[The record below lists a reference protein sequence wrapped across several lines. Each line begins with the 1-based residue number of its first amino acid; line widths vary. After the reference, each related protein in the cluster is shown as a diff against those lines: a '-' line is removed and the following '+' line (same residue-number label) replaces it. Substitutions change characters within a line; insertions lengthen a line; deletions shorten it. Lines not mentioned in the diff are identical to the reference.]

1 MNQLADSG
9 PALMGRTDT
18 SALSRWWWTV
28 DRWTLAAVAA
38 LMAFGTML
46 ALASSPA
53 VAERIGVDSLY
64 FVRRHLV
71 FLPMAVALII
81 ATSLMTPLQIRRLA
95 LIGFAVCLLGLGATQ
110 LFGDEHNGARR
121 WLSIAGLS
129 IQVTEFAKPTFAI
142 VTAWLFA
149 EKVRDAKF
157 PGYTLAVVTFALLA
171 WLTISQPD
179 MGQTAVIGAVWMAQF
194 FLAGLPMWLVVGLI
208 MLGLAGLAS
217 SYMILSHVASRI
229 DRFIDPAT
237 GDTYQ
242 IERSIEAFSNGG
254 LFGQGPGEGSVKN
267 NLPDAHADFVFA
279 VAGEELGLIL
289 TLVIVALFAFIVLRG
304 LIRTMGESNL
314 FVLLAVSGLLVQF
327 GLQTLINMASSLQL
341 IPTKGMTLP
350 FISYGGSSL
359 LAIALGIGMVLALTR
374 RRNGQV
380 EGT

>member
-1 MNQLADSG
+1 MTTFS
-9 PALMGRTDT
+9 RTDT
-18 SALSRWWWTV
+18 SVMGRWWWTV
-28 DRWTLAAVAA
+28 DRWSLAAVVA

-64 FVRRHLV
+64 FVKRHLV
-71 FLPMAVALII
+71 FLPVAAAVII
-81 ATSLMTPLQIRRLA
+81 TTSLLTPLQVRRLA
-95 LIGFAVCLLGLGATQ
+95 LIAFAACLVGLGATL
-110 LFGDEHNGARR
+110 LFGVEINGARR
-121 WLSIAGLS
+121 WLTFAGLS
-129 IQVTEFAKPTFAI
+129 VQVTEFAKPTFAV

-149 EKVRDAKF
+149 ERLRDAKF
-157 PGYTLAVVTFALLA
+157 PGYSLAVVSFALLIG
-171 WLTISQPD
+171 LTISQPD
-179 MGQTAVIGAVWMAQF
+179 MGQTAVIGAVWMTQF

-208 MLGLAGLAS
+208 VLGLAGLAG
-217 SYMILSHVASRI
+217 SYLTLSHVASRI

-254 LFGQGPGEGSVKN
+254 LFGQGPGEGTVKN
-267 NLPDAHADFVFA
+267 VLPDAHADFVFA

-289 TLVIVALFAFIVLRG
+289 TLVIVTLFAFIVLRG
-304 LIRTMGESNL
+304 LVRTMGENNL
-314 FVLLAVSGLLVQF
+314 FVLLAVSVLLVQF
-327 GLQTLINMASSLQL
+327 GLQSLINMASSLQL

-374 RRNGQV
+374 RRSGQA
-380 EGT
+380 EGS

>member
-1 MNQLADSG
+1 MIDVS
-9 PALMGRTDT
+9 RTDR
-18 SALSRWWWTV
+18 SVVGRWWWTV
-28 DRWTLAAVAA
+28 DRWSLAAVVA

-53 VAERIGVDSLY
+53 VAERLGIDSLY
-64 FVRRHLV
+64 FVKRHLV
-71 FLPMAVALII
+71 FLPVAAAVIV

-95 LIGFAVCLLGLGATQ
+95 LVAFAGCLVGLGAT
-110 LFGDEHNGARR
+110 LWFGVEINGARR
-121 WLSIAGLS
+121 WLSLAGLS
-129 IQVTEFAKPTFAI
+129 IQVTEFAKPTFAV

-149 EKVRDAKF
+149 EKLRDAKF
-157 PGYTLAVVTFALLA
+157 PGYSLAVISFALLVG
-171 WLTISQPD
+171 LTISQPD
-179 MGQTAVIGAVWMAQF
+179 MGQTAVIGAVWMTQF

-208 MLGLAGLAS
+208 VLGLAGLAG
-217 SYMILSHVASRI
+217 SYMTMSHVASRI

-254 LFGQGPGEGSVKN
+254 LFGQGPGEGTVKN
-267 NLPDAHADFVFA
+267 VLPDAHADFVFA

-289 TLVIVALFAFIVLRG
+289 TLVIVILFAFIVLRG
-304 LIRTMGESNL
+304 LVRTMGENNL

-374 RRNGQV
+374 RRSGQA
-380 EGT
+380 EGS

>member
-1 MNQLADSG
+1 MTTFS
-9 PALMGRTDT
+9 RTDT
-18 SALSRWWWTV
+18 SVMGRWWWTV
-28 DRWTLAAVAA
+28 DRWSLAAIAA

-53 VAERIGVDSLY
+53 VAERIGVDGLY
-64 FVRRHLV
+64 FVKRHLV
-71 FLPMAVALII
+71 FLPLAVALII
-81 ATSLMTPLQIRRLA
+81 ATSLMTPRQIRRLA
-95 LIGFAVCLLGLGATQ
+95 LIAFAACLLGLGATL
-110 LFGDEHNGARR
+110 LFGTEINGARR

-129 IQVTEFAKPTFAI
+129 IQVTEFAKPTFAV

-157 PGYTLAVVTFALLA
+157 PGYTLAVVTFALLV

-194 FLAGLPMWLVVGLI
+194 FLAGLPMWMVVGLI
-208 MLGLAGLAS
+208 VLGLAGLAG
-217 SYMILSHVASRI
+217 SYLTLSHVASRI

-254 LFGQGPGEGSVKN
+254 LFGQGPGEGTVKN
-267 NLPDAHADFVFA
+267 VLPDAHADFVFA

-304 LIRTMGESNL
+304 LLRTMGENNL

-374 RRNGQV
+374 RRSGQV
-380 EGT
+380 EET

>member
-1 MNQLADSG
+1 MTTFS
-9 PALMGRTDT
+9 RTDT
-18 SALSRWWWTV
+18 SLMGRWWWTV
-28 DRWTLAAVAA
+28 DRWSLAAVVA

-53 VAERIGVDSLY
+53 VAERLGIDSLY
-64 FVRRHLV
+64 FVKRHLV
-71 FLPMAVALII
+71 FLPVAAAVIV

-95 LIGFAVCLLGLGATQ
+95 LVVFAGCLVGLGAT
-110 LFGDEHNGARR
+110 LWFGVEINGARR
-121 WLSIAGLS
+121 WLSLAGLS
-129 IQVTEFAKPTFAI
+129 IQVTEFAKPTFAV

-149 EKVRDAKF
+149 EKLRDAKF
-157 PGYTLAVVTFALLA
+157 PGYSLAVISFALLVG
-171 WLTISQPD
+171 LTISQPD
-179 MGQTAVIGAVWMAQF
+179 MGQTAVIGAVWMTQF

-208 MLGLAGLAS
+208 VLGLAGLAG
-217 SYMILSHVASRI
+217 SYMTMSHVASRI

-254 LFGQGPGEGSVKN
+254 LFGQGPGEGTVKN
-267 NLPDAHADFVFA
+267 VLPDAHADFVFA

-289 TLVIVALFAFIVLRG
+289 TLVIVTLFAFIVLRG
-304 LIRTMGESNL
+304 LVRTMGENNL

-327 GLQTLINMASSLQL
+327 GLQSLINMASSLQL

-374 RRNGQV
+374 RRSGQA
-380 EGT
+380 EGS

>member
-1 MNQLADSG
+1 MTTFS
-9 PALMGRTDT
+9 RTDT
-18 SALSRWWWTV
+18 SVMGRWWWTV
-28 DRWTLAAVAA
+28 DRWSLAAVVA

-53 VAERIGVDSLY
+53 VAERLGIDSLY
-64 FVRRHLV
+64 FVKRHLV
-71 FLPMAVALII
+71 FLPVAAAVIV

-95 LIGFAVCLLGLGATQ
+95 LVAFAGCLVGLGAT
-110 LFGDEHNGARR
+110 LWFGVEINGARR
-121 WLSIAGLS
+121 WLSLAGLS
-129 IQVTEFAKPTFAI
+129 IQVTEFAKPTFAV

-149 EKVRDAKF
+149 EKLRDAKF
-157 PGYTLAVVTFALLA
+157 PGYSLAVISFALLVG
-171 WLTISQPD
+171 LTISQPD
-179 MGQTAVIGAVWMAQF
+179 MGQTAVIGAVWMTQF

-208 MLGLAGLAS
+208 VLGLAGLAG
-217 SYMILSHVASRI
+217 SYMTMSHVASRI

-254 LFGQGPGEGSVKN
+254 LFGQGPGEGTVKN
-267 NLPDAHADFVFA
+267 VLPDAHADFVFA

-289 TLVIVALFAFIVLRG
+289 TLVIVILFAFIVLRG
-304 LIRTMGESNL
+304 LVRTMGENNL

-341 IPTKGMTLP
+341 IPTKGLTLP

-374 RRNGQV
+374 RRSGQA
-380 EGT
+380 EGS

>member
-1 MNQLADSG
+1 MTTFSRA
-9 PALMGRTDT
+9 DT
-18 SALSRWWWTV
+18 SVMGRWWWTI
-28 DRWTLAAVAA
+28 DRWTLAAVAT

-64 FVRRHLV
+64 FVKRHLV
-71 FLPMAVALII
+71 FLPAAVAVII
-81 ATSLMTPLQIRRLA
+81 GVSLATPVQIRRLA
-95 LIGFAVCLLGLGATQ
+95 LIGFAGCLIGLAATL
-110 LFGDEHNGARR
+110 LFGVEINGARR
-121 WLSIAGLS
+121 WLSLGGLS
-129 IQVTEFAKPTFAI
+129 VQVTEFAKPAFAV

-149 EKVRDAKF
+149 EKARDPGF
-157 PGYTLAVVTFALLA
+157 PGYTLAVVSFALLA
-171 WLTISQPD
+171 GLTISQPD

-194 FLAGLPMWLVVGLI
+194 FVAGLPMWLVVGLI
-208 MLGLAGLAS
+208 VLGLAGLAG
-217 SYMILSHVASRI
+217 SYMTLSHVASRI
-229 DRFIDPAT
+229 DRFIDPST

-242 IERSIEAFSNGG
+242 IERSIEAFANGG
-254 LFGQGPGEGSVKN
+254 LFGQGPGEGTVKN
-267 NLPDAHADFVFA
+267 VLPDAHADFVFA

-304 LIRTMGESNL
+304 LLRTMGETNL

-359 LAIALGIGMVLALTR
+359 LAIAMGIGMVLALTR
-374 RRNGQV
+374 RRSGQL
-380 EGT
+380 EMS

>member
-1 MNQLADSG
+1 MTTFS
-9 PALMGRTDT
+9 RTDT
-18 SALSRWWWTV
+18 SVMGRWWWTV
-28 DRWTLAAVAA
+28 DRWSLAAIAA

-53 VAERIGVDSLY
+53 VAERIGVDGLY
-64 FVRRHLV
+64 FVKRHLV
-71 FLPMAVALII
+71 FLPLAVALII
-81 ATSLMTPLQIRRLA
+81 ATSLMTPRQIRRLA
-95 LIGFAVCLLGLGATQ
+95 LIAFAACLLGLGATL
-110 LFGDEHNGARR
+110 LFGTEINGARR

-129 IQVTEFAKPTFAI
+129 IQVTEFAKPTFAV

-149 EKVRDAKF
+149 EKVRDTKF

-194 FLAGLPMWLVVGLI
+194 FLAGLPMWMVVGLI
-208 MLGLAGLAS
+208 VLGLAGLVG
-217 SYMILSHVASRI
+217 SYLTLSHVASRI

-254 LFGQGPGEGSVKN
+254 LFGQGPGEGTVKN
-267 NLPDAHADFVFA
+267 VLPDAHADFVFA

-304 LIRTMGESNL
+304 LLRTMGETNL

-374 RRNGQV
+374 RRSGQV

>member
-1 MNQLADSG
+1 MTTFSRA
-9 PALMGRTDT
+9 DT
-18 SALSRWWWTV
+18 SVMGRWWWTV
-28 DRWTLAAVAA
+28 DRWSLAAVAA

-46 ALASSPA
+46 ALASRPA
-53 VAERIGVDSLY
+53 VAERIGVDGLY

-71 FLPMAVALII
+71 FLPVAVAVII
-81 ATSLMTPLQIRRLA
+81 ATSLMTPVQIRRLA
-95 LIGFAVCLLGLGATQ
+95 LVGFAGCLLGLCATL
-110 LFGDEHNGARR
+110 LFGAEINGARR

-129 IQVTEFAKPTFAI
+129 VQVTEFAKPTFAV
-142 VTAWLFA
+142 VTAWLLA
-149 EKVRDAKF
+149 EKVRDANF
-157 PGYTLAVVTFALLA
+157 PGYSLAVVSFALLA

-179 MGQTAVIGAVWMAQF
+179 MGQTAVIGTVWMAQF
-194 FLAGLPMWLVVGLI
+194 FLAGLPMWMVVGLI
-208 MLGLAGLAS
+208 VLGIAGLAG
-217 SYMILSHVASRI
+217 SYMTLAHVASRI

-254 LFGQGPGEGSVKN
+254 LFGQGPGEGTVKN
-267 NLPDAHADFVFA
+267 VLPDAHADFVFA

-304 LIRTMGESNL
+304 LLRTLGESNL

-359 LAIALGIGMVLALTR
+359 LAISLGIGMVLALTR
-374 RRNGQV
+374 RRSGQA

>member
-1 MNQLADSG
+1 MTTFSRA
-9 PALMGRTDT
+9 DT
-18 SALSRWWWTV
+18 SVMGRWWWTV

>member
-1 MNQLADSG
+1 MTTFS
-9 PALMGRTDT
+9 RTDT
-18 SALSRWWWTV
+18 SVMGRWWWTV
-28 DRWTLAAVAA
+28 DRWSLAAVAA
-38 LMAFGTML
+38 LLAFGTML

-64 FVRRHLV
+64 FVKRHLV
-71 FLPMAVALII
+71 FLPLAIAVIT
-81 ATSLMTPLQIRRLA
+81 ATSLMSTVQIRRLA
-95 LIGFAVCLLGLGATQ
+95 LLAFGGCLLGLGATL
-110 LFGDEHNGARR
+110 LFGVEINGARR

-129 IQVTEFAKPTFAI
+129 VQVTEFAKPTFAV

-149 EKVRDAKF
+149 EKIRDAKF
-157 PGYTLAVVTFALLA
+157 PGYSLAVISFALLA
-171 WLTISQPD
+171 SLTISQPD
-179 MGQTAVIGAVWMAQF
+179 MGQTAIIGAVWMAQF

-208 MLGLAGLAS
+208 LLGLAGLAG
-217 SYMILSHVASRI
+217 SYMTLSHVASRI
-229 DRFIDPAT
+229 DRFIDPTT

-254 LFGQGPGEGSVKN
+254 LFGQGPGEGTVKN
-267 NLPDAHADFVFA
+267 YLPDAHADFVFA

-304 LIRTMGESNL
+304 LLRTMGENNL

-359 LAIALGIGMVLALTR
+359 IAIALGIGMVLALTR
-374 RRNGQV
+374 RRTGQA
-380 EGT
+380 EGA

>member
-1 MNQLADSG
+1 MTTFS
-9 PALMGRTDT
+9 RTDT
-18 SALSRWWWTV
+18 SVMGRWWWTV
-28 DRWTLAAVAA
+28 DRWSLAAIAA

-53 VAERIGVDSLY
+53 VAERIGVDGLY
-64 FVRRHLV
+64 FVKRHLV
-71 FLPMAVALII
+71 FLPLAVALII
-81 ATSLMTPLQIRRLA
+81 ATSLMTPRQIRRLA
-95 LIGFAVCLLGLGATQ
+95 LIAFAACLLGLGATL
-110 LFGDEHNGARR
+110 LFGTEFNGARR

-129 IQVTEFAKPTFAI
+129 IQVTEFAKPTFAV

-194 FLAGLPMWLVVGLI
+194 FLAGLPIWMVVGLI
-208 MLGLAGLAS
+208 VLGLAGLAG
-217 SYMILSHVASRI
+217 SYLTLSHVASRI

-237 GDTYQ
+237 GDNYQ

-254 LFGQGPGEGSVKN
+254 LFGQGPGEGTVKN
-267 NLPDAHADFVFA
+267 VLPDAHADFVFA

-304 LIRTMGESNL
+304 LLRTMGENNL

-359 LAIALGIGMVLALTR
+359 LAIALGVGMVLALTR
-374 RRNGQV
+374 RRSGQV

>member
-1 MNQLADSG
+1 MTTFS
-9 PALMGRTDT
+9 RTDT
-18 SALSRWWWTV
+18 SVMGRWWWTV
-28 DRWTLAAVAA
+28 DRWSLAAVVA

-53 VAERIGVDSLY
+53 VAERLGIDSLY
-64 FVRRHLV
+64 FVKRHLV
-71 FLPMAVALII
+71 FLPIAAAVIV

-95 LIGFAVCLLGLGATQ
+95 LVAFAGCLVGLGAT
-110 LFGDEHNGARR
+110 LWFGVEINGARR
-121 WLSIAGLS
+121 WLSLAGLS
-129 IQVTEFAKPTFAI
+129 IQVTEFAKPTFAV

-149 EKVRDAKF
+149 EKLRDAKF
-157 PGYTLAVVTFALLA
+157 PGYSLAVISFALLVG
-171 WLTISQPD
+171 LTISQPD
-179 MGQTAVIGAVWMAQF
+179 MGQTAVIGAVWMTQF

-208 MLGLAGLAS
+208 VLGLAGLAG
-217 SYMILSHVASRI
+217 SYMTMSHVASRI

-254 LFGQGPGEGSVKN
+254 LFGQGPGEGTVKN
-267 NLPDAHADFVFA
+267 VLPDAHADFVFA

-289 TLVIVALFAFIVLRG
+289 TLVIVILFAFIVLRG
-304 LIRTMGESNL
+304 LVRTMGENNL

-374 RRNGQV
+374 RRSGQA
-380 EGT
+380 EGS

>member
-1 MNQLADSG
+1 MTTFSRA
-9 PALMGRTDT
+9 DT
-18 SALSRWWWTV
+18 SVMGRWWWTV
-28 DRWTLAAVAA
+28 DRWTLAAIAA

-64 FVRRHLV
+64 FVKRHLV
-71 FLPMAVALII
+71 FLPVAVAVII
-81 ATSLMTPLQIRRLA
+81 AASLLSAVQIRRLA
-95 LIGFAVCLLGLGATQ
+95 LIVFAGCLLGLAATL
-110 LFGDEHNGARR
+110 LFGVEINGARR
-121 WLSIAGLS
+121 WLSLGGLS
-129 IQVTEFAKPTFAI
+129 VQVTEFAKPTFAV

-157 PGYTLAVVTFALLA
+157 PGYSFAVVSFALLA
-171 WLTISQPD
+171 GLTISQPD

-194 FLAGLPMWLVVGLI
+194 FLAGLPMWMVVGLVL
-208 MLGLAGLAS
+208 LGLAGLAG
-217 SYMILSHVASRI
+217 SYMTLSHVASRI

-242 IERSIEAFSNGG
+242 IERSIEAFANGG
-254 LFGQGPGEGSVKN
+254 LFGQGPGEGTVKN
-267 NLPDAHADFVFA
+267 VLPDAHADFVFA
-279 VAGEELGLIL
+279 VAGEELGLVL

-304 LIRTMGESNL
+304 LLRTIGENNL
-314 FVLLAVSGLLVQF
+314 FILLAVSGLLVQF

-374 RRNGQV
+374 RRSGQA
-380 EGT
+380 EGS

>member
-1 MNQLADSG
+1 MTTFS
-9 PALMGRTDT
+9 RTDT
-18 SALSRWWWTV
+18 SVMGRWWWTV
-28 DRWTLAAVAA
+28 DRWSLAAVVA

-53 VAERIGVDSLY
+53 VAERLGIDSLY
-64 FVRRHLV
+64 FVKRHLV
-71 FLPMAVALII
+71 FLPIAAAVIV

-95 LIGFAVCLLGLGATQ
+95 LVAFAVCLVGLGAT
-110 LFGDEHNGARR
+110 LWFGVEINGARR
-121 WLSIAGLS
+121 WLSLAGLS
-129 IQVTEFAKPTFAI
+129 IQVTEFAKPTFAV

-149 EKVRDAKF
+149 ERLRDAKF
-157 PGYTLAVVTFALLA
+157 PGYSLAVISFALLA
-171 WLTISQPD
+171 GLTISQPD
-179 MGQTAVIGAVWMAQF
+179 MGQTAVIGAVWMTQF
-194 FLAGLPMWLVVGLI
+194 FLAGLPMWMVVGLI
-208 MLGLAGLAS
+208 VLGLAGLAG
-217 SYMILSHVASRI
+217 SYMTLSHVASRI

-254 LFGQGPGEGSVKN
+254 LFGQGPGEGTVKN
-267 NLPDAHADFVFA
+267 VLPDAHADFVFA

-289 TLVIVALFAFIVLRG
+289 TLVIVILFAFIVLRG
-304 LIRTMGESNL
+304 LVRTMGENNL

-374 RRNGQV
+374 RRSGQA
-380 EGT
+380 EGS

>member
-1 MNQLADSG
+1 MTTFS
-9 PALMGRTDT
+9 RTDT
-18 SALSRWWWTV
+18 SVMGRWWWTV
-28 DRWTLAAVAA
+28 DRWSLAAVVA

-53 VAERIGVDSLY
+53 VAERLGIDSLY
-64 FVRRHLV
+64 FVKRHLV
-71 FLPMAVALII
+71 FLPVAAAVIV

-95 LIGFAVCLLGLGATQ
+95 LVAFAGCLVGLGAT
-110 LFGDEHNGARR
+110 LWFGVEINGARR
-121 WLSIAGLS
+121 WLSLAGLS
-129 IQVTEFAKPTFAI
+129 IQVTEFAKPTFAV

-149 EKVRDAKF
+149 EKLRDAKF
-157 PGYTLAVVTFALLA
+157 PGYSLAVISFALLVG
-171 WLTISQPD
+171 LTISQPD
-179 MGQTAVIGAVWMAQF
+179 MGQTAVIGAVWMTQF

-208 MLGLAGLAS
+208 VLGLAGLAG
-217 SYMILSHVASRI
+217 SYMTMSHVASRI

-254 LFGQGPGEGSVKN
+254 LFGQGPGEGTVKN
-267 NLPDAHADFVFA
+267 VLPDAHADFVFA

-289 TLVIVALFAFIVLRG
+289 TLVIVILFAFIVLRG
-304 LIRTMGESNL
+304 LVRTMGENNL

-374 RRNGQV
+374 RRSGQA
-380 EGT
+380 EGS